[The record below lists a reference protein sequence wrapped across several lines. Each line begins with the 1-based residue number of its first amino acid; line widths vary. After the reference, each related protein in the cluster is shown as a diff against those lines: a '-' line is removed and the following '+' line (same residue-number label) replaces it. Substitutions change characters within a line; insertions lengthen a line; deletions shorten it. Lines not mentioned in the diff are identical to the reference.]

1 MLRPVTNDS
10 ADVAGRV
17 TPPAGAVIIRDQQE
31 QDIEAIVDLAL
42 ESLTWH
48 ASTFTNIR
56 PAPQRQSLLAEFGRL
71 TDAPD
76 MYFRV
81 AELDS
86 TVVGFLTAGL
96 RPATSG
102 GIEAL
107 DRRSVYISDIIVTTA
122 VRRRGI
128 ARALLTD
135 LEEWATQHDCSTIC
149 LNMHAGNTPAQQLY
163 ERLGYQPTWITYR
176 KDMP

>member
-1 MLRPVTNDS
+1 MTNDP

-31 QDIEAIVDLAL
+31 QDTEAIVDLAL

-48 ASTFTNIR
+48 ASTFSNIR
-56 PAPQRQSLLAEFGRL
+56 PAPQRQSLLADFRRL
-71 TDAPD
+71 TAAPD

-81 AELDS
+81 AELD
-86 TVVGFLTAGL
+86 TAVVGFLTANL
-96 RPATSG
+96 RPATTS

-107 DRRSVYISDIIVTTA
+107 DRRSVYISDIIVTKA

-135 LEEWATQHDCSTIC
+135 LERWATQHHCNTIC
-149 LNMHAGNTPAQQLY
+149 LNMHAGNAPAQQLY
-163 ERLGYQPTWITYR
+163 EQLGYQPTWITYR